1 MDFRLTEEQE
11 MTQEMVRDF
20 AQNEVA
26 PVVMEYD
33 AKTDPQ
39 ACVPWDLLKKASA
52 LGLRTTAIPEAFGG
66 EGADYLTLAIILEEL
81 GVADQGFATIIRG
94 CYTESPRLVGELN
107 PEQRDEWL
115 PKFLNDDT
123 FLLGLARSEPDAGT
137 DSHFLYDAPGA
148 SIQTY
153 AVRDGDEYVI
163 NGTKH
168 YISCGGIA
176 KLYFLYARTDRK
188 GPISTS
194 LSCFLLPDTTP
205 GFRIGRFH
213 NKLGR
218 RTLANAELV
227 FEDARIPA
235 GNLLGNEGEAWGT
248 EGEWGGPQK
257 DWSKTPLGVPPPF
270 GLLGASANLG
280 TVRAIYEEAL
290 DYARKRVQGGKPIIE
305 HQHVAMK
312 LAELKVQL
320 EAARALLWKACW
332 SFEAKYDYDPKIGML
347 VKAYVDQVG
356 VNAVNIGAGIF
367 GGYGTADDDVPFGKH
382 LRDVYSFLH
391 GFATTEMALLNGA
404 PTA

>member
-11 MTQEMVRDF
+11 MIRDMVREF
-20 AQNEVA
+20 AQEEVA
-26 PVVMEYD
+26 PAAMVYD
-33 AKTDPQ
+33 AHRDPQ
-39 ACVPWDLLKKASA
+39 ECVPWDLLKKASG
-52 LGLRTTAIPEAFGG
+52 LGLRTAAIPEKWGG

-81 GVADQGFATIIRG
+81 GVADQGFATLIRG
-94 CYTESPRLVGELN
+94 CYTESPRLIGELN
-107 PEQRDEWL
+107 DEQRDEWL
-115 PKFLNDDT
+115 PKFMEDDT

-137 DSHFLYDAPGA
+137 DSHFLYDEPGA

-188 GPISTS
+188 GPISTN
-194 LSCFLLPDTTP
+194 LSCFLLPADAP

-227 FEDARIPA
+227 FEDCRIPA
-235 GNLLGNEGEAWGT
+235 GNLIGNEGEAWGT

-270 GLLGASANLG
+270 GLLGAAANLG
-280 TVRAIYEEAL
+280 TVRAVYEEAL
-290 DYARKRVQGGKPIIE
+290 DYARKRVQGGRPIIE

-312 LAELKVQL
+312 LAELQVQV
-320 EAARALLWKACW
+320 EAARALLHKACW
-332 SFEAKYDYDPKIGML
+332 SFETKYEYNPKIGML
-347 VKAYVDQVG
+347 VKAYIDTVG

-382 LRDVYSFLH
+382 LRDIYSFLH
-391 GFATTEMALLNGA
+391 GFATTEMAFLNGA
-404 PTA
+404 PV

>member
-1 MDFRLTEEQE
+1 MR
-11 MTQEMVRDF
+11 
-20 AQNEVA
+20 
-26 PVVMEYD
+26 
-33 AKTDPQ
+33 
-39 ACVPWDLLKKASA
+39 PWDLLKKASG
-52 LGLRTTAIPEAFGG
+52 LGLRTAAIPEKWGG

-94 CYTESPRLVGELN
+94 CYTESPRLIGELN
-107 PEQRDEWL
+107 DEQRDEWL
-115 PKFLNDDT
+115 PKFMEDDT

-137 DSHFLYDAPGA
+137 DSHFLYDEPGA

-163 NGTKH
+163 NGSKH

-188 GPISTS
+188 GPISTN
-194 LSCFLLPDTTP
+194 LSCFLLPADAP

-227 FEDARIPA
+227 FEDCRIPA
-235 GNLLGNEGEAWGT
+235 GNLLGDEGEAWGT

-270 GLLGASANLG
+270 GLLGAAANLG
-280 TVRAIYEEAL
+280 TVRAVYEEAL
-290 DYARKRVQGGKPIIE
+290 DYARKRIQGGRPIIE

-312 LAELKVQL
+312 LAELQVQV
-320 EAARALLWKACW
+320 EAARALLHKACW
-332 SFEAKYDYDPKIGML
+332 SFETKYDYNPKIGML
-347 VKAYVDQVG
+347 VKAYIDTVG

-391 GFATTEMALLNGA
+391 GFATTEMAFLNGA
-404 PTA
+404 PTAVDPPHDQRPPGRRPALPNSDSGERGWRNRAS